1 LRGQVAWAIPLPF
14 VEGFGFIV
22 EVGDSSAALL
32 GLAEMKMGKQR
43 GGVSAA
49 VLEAPETGYASG
61 YTAAQE
67 PAWRGQEPAPA
78 GALQRGYAG
87 DASETS
93 GYGHDEDEYRPR
105 RGALRPSVRG
115 LLRSTAGR
123 IAVGTVLVVLVGGLV
138 LAVAAVRYYLL
149 HDSRFLVAESDDIQ
163 ISGNT
168 HLTRAQLLDVFGS
181 DLERNIFRVSLS
193 DRQADLERLPW
204 VQHAT
209 VMRLLPNH
217 LQVEIV
223 ERTPVAFARQG
234 TQIGLV
240 DASGVLLDNGGN
252 STTEAHYSF
261 PVLTGIVAGDPA
273 ATRAARMVIYQRF
286 MKELDG
292 GGKSLSKTIS
302 EVDVSDPDDL
312 KAMVATNGPE
322 ILVHFGD
329 DQFLSRYNQFEKLLP
344 EWKQQ
349 YPKLAS
355 ADMRYQGQI
364 VLEMRKDGDGAVVA
378 APASLA
384 AEAAAAPKVAT
395 VAKAAALPLALA
407 ARAKTVKAAGSKSA
421 APKAKVV
428 TAKAPAKRAAKPVV
442 KKVSVKAKKVI
453 AKPAVAHVSGSSKA
467 NDKVFA
473 ALAAQRKAQ
482 SVQ

>member
-1 LRGQVAWAIPLPF
+1 
-14 VEGFGFIV
+14 
-22 EVGDSSAALL
+22 
-32 GLAEMKMGKQR
+32 MKMGKQR

-87 DASETS
+87 DSSESS
-93 GYGHDEDEYRPR
+93 GYSEEDEYRPR
-105 RGALRPSVRG
+105 RGALRPSIRG
-115 LLRSTAGR
+115 LFRSTGGR
-123 IAVGTVLVVLVGGLV
+123 IAVGSVLVVLIGGLL

-149 HDSRFLVAESDDIQ
+149 HDPRFLISESDEIQ
-163 ISGNT
+163 INGNT

-209 VMRLLPNH
+209 VMRLLPNR

-240 DASGVLLDNGGN
+240 DASGVLLDNGA
-252 STTEAHYSF
+252 SSDAEAHYSF
-261 PVLTGIVAGDPA
+261 PVLTGIVASDPA
-273 ATRAARMVIYQRF
+273 PTRSARMALYQRF

-292 GGKSLSKTIS
+292 SGKSLSKTVS

-312 KAMVATNGPE
+312 KAMLATGGPE
-322 ILVHFGD
+322 VLVHFGD
-329 DQFLSRYNQFEKLLP
+329 DQFLNRYNQFQKLLP

-364 VLEMRKDGDGAVVA
+364 VLEMRKDGDSATVA
-378 APASLA
+378 APTSLA
-384 AEAAAAPKVAT
+384 AEAAAAAKVAAAT
-395 VAKAAALPLALA
+395 TAAALPVVTVASVKA
-407 ARAKTVKAAGSKSA
+407 VKAAGPKKPVAASA
-421 APKAKVV
+421 KAKAVA
-428 TAKAPAKRAAKPVV
+428 AKAPAKKPAKPVAKKVAAKP
-442 KKVSVKAKKVI
+442 KKMV
-453 AKPAVAHVSGSSKA
+453 AKPAVAHASGVSAA
-467 NDKVFA
+467 NQKVFA

-482 SVQ
+482 GPQ